1 MCECVCGYVCVTV
14 TGMAEMPILI
24 LERLR
29 CHGHPSE
36 ERDHV
41 ESSDPEFRLEIEI
54 CKLLCYK
61 SVTY

>member
-1 MCECVCGYVCVTV
+1 MTV

-29 CHGHPSE
+29 CHGHQSE